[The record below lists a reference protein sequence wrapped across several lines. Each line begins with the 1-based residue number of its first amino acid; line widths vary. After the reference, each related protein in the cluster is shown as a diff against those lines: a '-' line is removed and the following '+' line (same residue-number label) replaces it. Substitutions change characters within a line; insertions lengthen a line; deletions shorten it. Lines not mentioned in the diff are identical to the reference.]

1 MTPAEIKK
9 HTKGL
14 WDRIQAMVGKAILA
28 AVQDSGNIQVVK
40 VSGLADETQDGVE
53 RVQNYGVTS
62 VPPEGGEVVLV
73 FVGGNREHPVAI
85 AADHGKSRPKGLKP
99 GEVCLY
105 SKHGQ
110 AVYLT
115 EDGAVEFRTG
125 GNGSTLP
132 TTVVATFDKD
142 GKLLLGGD
150 TLAATAGVVTGECLD
165 PVTGVPFPDKSAI
178 VLARKV

>member
-1 MTPAEIKK
+1 MTPTEIKK

-28 AVQDSGNIQVVK
+28 AVKDSGDIQVVK
-40 VSGLADETQDGVE
+40 VSGLSDETQDGVE

-62 VPPEGGEVVLV
+62 VPPEGGETVLV
-73 FVGGNREHPVAI
+73 FVGGNKEHPVAV
-85 AADHGKSRPKGLKP
+85 AVDHGKSRPKGLKA

-125 GNGSTLP
+125 GTPGELATEVLVTMDKNGK
-132 TTVVATFDKD
+132 VM
-142 GKLLLGGD
+142 LGGN
-150 TLAATAGVVTGECLD
+150 TLAAPAGVVTGECLD
-165 PVTGVPFPDKSAI
+165 PVTGIPFPDKSAI
-178 VLARKV
+178 VMARKV